1 MISSWACKKCGT
13 SDKALRY
20 PSGKMNKCMN
30 CQRYYNITVNSKRP
44 RANKPS
50 PKLDIAENSFLDWC
64 NGQVKACFYCG
75 VEEKNIRK
83 INLKTQTG
91 KSLAALGVDRVNSE
105 IGYQLS
111 NIVLCCFAC
120 NKAKGDVFNHDE
132 MSLIGKSIS
141 HVWASR
147 LLMSSE

>member
-1 MISSWACKKCGT
+1 MTNTWKCKKCGT
-13 SDKALRY
+13 TDTTLRY

-30 CQRYYNITVNSKRP
+30 CQRFYNVTVNSKRP

-50 PKLDIAENSFLDWC
+50 PKLNITENAFLDWC
-64 NGQVKACFYCG
+64 NSQNKACFYCG

-91 KSLAALGVDRVNSE
+91 KSLAALGVDRVDPE
-105 IGYQLS
+105 IGYDLS

-132 MSLIGKSIS
+132 MSLIGESIS
-141 HVWASR
+141 RVWNTR
-147 LLMSSE
+147 LLVEN